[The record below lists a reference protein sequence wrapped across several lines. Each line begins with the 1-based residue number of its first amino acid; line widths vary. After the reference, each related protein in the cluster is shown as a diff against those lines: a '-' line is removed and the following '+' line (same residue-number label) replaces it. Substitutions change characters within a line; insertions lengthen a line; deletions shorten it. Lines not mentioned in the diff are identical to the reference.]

1 MSNRAGSPRITP
13 EMLLRAYA
21 IGIFPMAE
29 SRHDPHLYWIDP
41 DARGILPLDDFHV
54 PRSLKKTVLKGP
66 FQVTADR
73 AFEDVVARLRGA
85 GARAPADLD
94 QRHDLRPVPQAAR
107 HGLRPLGG
115 DLAGRRAGRR
125 PLWRRARRR
134 VLRREHVQPRDRRQQ
149 GRAGASGGAPE
160 ARRLRAARYPV
171 RDQASRAL
179 RRGRDLARPLSQA
192 PHRGAEASRVVPGRA
207 ADDGALRRTQRGRT
221 SRL

>member
-73 AFEDVVARLRGA
+73 AFEEVVAGCA
-85 GARAPADLD
+85 EPAP
-94 QRHDLRPVPQAAR
+94 
-107 HGLRPLGG
+107 
-115 DLAGRRAGRR
+115 GRRSA
-125 PLWRRARRR
+125 
-134 VLRREHVQPRDRRQQ
+134 
-149 GRAGASGGAPE
+149 
-160 ARRLRAARYPV
+160 
-171 RDQASRAL
+171 
-179 RRGRDLARPLSQA
+179 
-192 PHRGAEASRVVPGRA
+192 
-207 ADDGALRRTQRGRT
+207 
-221 SRL
+221 